1 MIRRYTFGKP
11 FPTEAVV
18 KELPYETDALPFF
31 SIEDNRLSLP
41 LENDIP
47 VYGLGE
53 QVRGINK
60 RGWLYVSNATDD
72 PNHLEHTH
80 SLYGAHNFLLIG
92 ASHPFGV
99 FIDYPGTLT
108 FDIGYTRRDQMY
120 IQPSQWIWISIS

>member
-47 VYGLGE
+47 VYGLEIG
-53 QVRGINK
+53 R
-60 RGWLYVSNATDD
+60 
-72 PNHLEHTH
+72 
-80 SLYGAHNFLLIG
+80 AH
-92 ASHPFGV
+92 V
-99 FIDYPGTLT
+99 
-108 FDIGYTRRDQMY
+108 
-120 IQPSQWIWISIS
+120 